1 MVQENNQG
9 SSSKVSTP
17 TIPVVTVQDGKQ
29 DGTFDGT
36 FDAFIQEG
44 EPSDASTPMTSTP
57 ELKVIK
63 QTTIPNPKM
72 HWLSQS
78 VTHPQGPVGIRRL
91 NLRKPKKSYWSVPP
105 QTRAL
110 QGHQKLSPFEA
121 KQ

>member
-9 SSSKVSTP
+9 SSPKASTP

-78 VTHPQGPVGIRRL
+78 VTHP
-91 NLRKPKKSYWSVPP
+91 
-105 QTRAL
+105 
-110 QGHQKLSPFEA
+110 
-121 KQ
+121 